1 MVGGC
6 NVLEQLR
13 SVIHDKQDTT
23 LSISSQNDRSHDQ
36 KICMIL
42 SLQTLKKI
50 LHLDRLHHVSY
61 KNASKHTRDCEPT
74 LIQNLDHKSDKCVR
88 IAWLLPAMPIRIV
101 KAQIKV
107 SILTSEQQLYM
118 ELQRQ
123 QMMIAAIQASQ
134 HINSDY

>member
-1 MVGGC
+1 MVGGG

-23 LSISSQNDRSHDQ
+23 LSISSQNDRNHDR

-50 LHLDRLHHVSY
+50 LLSLDRLHHVSY

-74 LIQNLDHKSDKCVR
+74 LIQNLDHKSDKCVH
-88 IAWLLPAMPIRIV
+88 IAWPLPAMPIRIV

-107 SILTSEQQLYM
+107 SILTPEQQLYM

-123 QMMIAAIQASQ
+123 QT
-134 HINSDY
+134 

>member
-13 SVIHDKQDTT
+13 SVIHDKHDTT
-23 LSISSQNDRSHDQ
+23 LSISDQNDRNHDQ

-50 LHLDRLHHVSY
+50 LHSLDRLHHVSY
-61 KNASKHTRDCEPT
+61 KNASKTHCEPT
-74 LIQNLDHKSDKCVR
+74 LSQNLDHKSDKCVH
-88 IAWLLPAMPIRIV
+88 IAWPLPAMPIRIV

-107 SILTSEQQLYM
+107 SILNSEQQLYM

-123 QMMIAAIQASQ
+123 QT
-134 HINSDY
+134 

>member
-1 MVGGC
+1 MVGGG

-23 LSISSQNDRSHDQ
+23 LSISSQNDRNHDP

-50 LHLDRLHHVSY
+50 LLSLDRLHHVSY

-74 LIQNLDHKSDKCVR
+74 LIQNLDHKSDKCVH
-88 IAWLLPAMPIRIV
+88 IAWPLPAMPIRIV

-123 QMMIAAIQASQ
+123 QT
-134 HINSDY
+134 

>member
-1 MVGGC
+1 MVGGG

-13 SVIHDKQDTT
+13 SVIHDKQDIT
-23 LSISSQNDRSHDQ
+23 LSISSQNDRNHDR

-50 LHLDRLHHVSY
+50 LLSLDRLHHVSY

-74 LIQNLDHKSDKCVR
+74 LIQNLDHKSDKCVH
-88 IAWLLPAMPIRIV
+88 IAWPLPAMPIRIV

-107 SILTSEQQLYM
+107 PILTSEQQLYM

-123 QMMIAAIQASQ
+123 QT
-134 HINSDY
+134 